1 MPSRCRS
8 WRTRSRTPR
17 SGGSIAAVGAR
28 SFEDFTV
35 GDVYRSRVGRTISQ
49 ADNTWFTLLTHNTN
63 QIHFNTH
70 YSAGSEFKKPLVNSF
85 LTLAL
90 VTGLM
95 TPDTNERGIALGIKD
110 VTLPHPL
117 FEGDT
122 LYADTTVLESRPS
135 KSRAGWGIVTLR
147 QRGFKEDGTI
157 VLEMTRIVM
166 VPTRANAAGT
176 KPPEPRA

>member
-1 MPSRCRS
+1 MN
-8 WRTRSRTPR
+8 
-17 SGGSIAAVGAR
+17 AR

-35 GDVYRSRVGRTISQ
+35 GDVYRSRFGRTISQ

-63 QIHFNTH
+63 PIHFDAH
-70 YSAGSEFKKPLVNSF
+70 YSAQSEFKRPLVNSF

-95 TPDTNERGIALGIKD
+95 TPDTSERGVALGAKD

-122 LYADTTVLESRPS
+122 LYADTEVVEARVS
-135 KSRAGWGIVTLR
+135 KSRPGWGIVTFK
-147 QRGFKEDGTI
+147 QRGITQDGTV
-157 VLEMTRIVM
+157 VLEMTRIVT
-166 VPTRANAAGT
+166 VPARAPAAGA
-176 KPPEPRA
+176 PFPEPRA

>member
-1 MPSRCRS
+1 MSS
-8 WRTRSRTPR
+8 QS
-17 SGGSIAAVGAR
+17 R

-63 QIHFNTH
+63 QIHFNAH
-70 YSAGSEFKKPLVNSF
+70 YSAQSEFKRPLVNSF

-95 TPDTNERGIALGIKD
+95 TLDTSERGVALGIKD

-122 LYADTTVLESRPS
+122 IYADTEVLAARES
-135 KSRAGWGIVTLR
+135 KSRPGWGIVTLK
-147 QRGFKEDGTI
+147 QRGFIQDGTV
-157 VLEMTRIVM
+157 VLVMTRVVM
-166 VPTRANAAGT
+166 VPKRATAGGAAF
-176 KPPEPRA
+176 PEPRT

>member
-1 MPSRCRS
+1 
-8 WRTRSRTPR
+8 
-17 SGGSIAAVGAR
+17 VGPR

-70 YSAGSEFKKPLVNSF
+70 YAAQSEFEKPLVNSF
-85 LTLAL
+85 LTLAI
-90 VTGLM
+90 VAGLM
-95 TPDTNERGIALGIKD
+95 TPDTSERGVALGVKD

-122 LYADTTVLESRPS
+122 LYADTEVLEARES
-135 KSRAGWGIVTLR
+135 KSRPGWGLVTLK
-147 QRGFKEDGTI
+147 QRGIIQDGTI
-157 VLEMTRIVM
+157 VLVMTRVFM
-166 VPTRANAAGT
+166 VPKRATAGGAT
-176 KPPEPRA
+176 FPEPRA

>member
-1 MPSRCRS
+1 M
-8 WRTRSRTPR
+8 
-17 SGGSIAAVGAR
+17 
-28 SFEDFTV
+28 

-63 QIHFNTH
+63 QIHFNAH
-70 YSAGSEFKKPLVNSF
+70 YSAHSEFKKPLVNSF

-95 TPDTNERGIALGIKD
+95 TPDTSERGVALGVTD

-122 LYADTTVLESRPS
+122 LYADTEVVAARES
-135 KSRAGWGIVTLR
+135 KSRQGWGIVTLK
-147 QRGFKEDGTI
+147 QRGFIQDGTV
-157 VLEMTRIVM
+157 VLVMTRAVM
-166 VPTRANAAGT
+166 IPKRATAGGAAF
-176 KPPEPRA
+176 PEPRA

>member
-1 MPSRCRS
+1 MN
-8 WRTRSRTPR
+8 
-17 SGGSIAAVGAR
+17 AR

-70 YSAGSEFKKPLVNSF
+70 YSAASEFKRPLVNSF
-85 LTLAL
+85 LTLAI

-95 TPDTNERGIALGIKD
+95 TPETSERGVALGVKD
-110 VTLPHPL
+110 VALPHPL

-122 LYADTTVLESRPS
+122 LYADTEVLETRPSRSRP
-135 KSRAGWGIVTLR
+135 GWGIVTLR
-147 QRGFKEDGTI
+147 QRGITQDGTI
-157 VLEMTRIVM
+157 VLVMTRVVM
-166 VPTRANAAGT
+166 VPARATAAGA
-176 KPPEPRA
+176 PFPEPRG

>member
-1 MPSRCRS
+1 MD
-8 WRTRSRTPR
+8 
-17 SGGSIAAVGAR
+17 AR

-63 QIHFNTH
+63 QIHFNAH
-70 YSAGSEFKKPLVNSF
+70 YSAQSEFKKPLVNSF

-95 TPDTNERGIALGIKD
+95 TPDTSERGVALGIKD

-122 LYADTTVLESRPS
+122 LYADAEVVEARES
-135 KSRAGWGIVTLR
+135 KSRPGWGIVTLK
-147 QRGFKEDGTI
+147 QRGFIEDGTV
-157 VLEMTRIVM
+157 VLVMTRVVM
-166 VPTRANAAGT
+166 VPKRATAGGAAF
-176 KPPEPRA
+176 PEPRS

>member
-1 MPSRCRS
+1 MN
-8 WRTRSRTPR
+8 
-17 SGGSIAAVGAR
+17 AR

-70 YSAGSEFKKPLVNSF
+70 YSAASEFKRPLVNSF
-85 LTLAL
+85 LTIAL

-95 TPDTNERGIALGIKD
+95 TPETSERGVALGVKD

-122 LYADTTVLESRPS
+122 LYADTEVLEARLSRSRP
-135 KSRAGWGIVTLR
+135 GWGIVTLR
-147 QRGFKEDGTI
+147 QRGITQDGTV
-157 VLEMTRIVM
+157 VLVMTRVIM
-166 VPTRANAAGT
+166 VPTRSTAPGA
-176 KPPEPRA
+176 PFPEPHA

>member
-1 MPSRCRS
+1 
-8 WRTRSRTPR
+8 
-17 SGGSIAAVGAR
+17 VGPR

-63 QIHFNTH
+63 QIHFNAH
-70 YSAGSEFKKPLVNSF
+70 YSAGTEFKKPLVNSF
-85 LTLAL
+85 LTLAI

-95 TPDTNERGIALGIKD
+95 TPDTSERGVALGIKD
-110 VTLPHPL
+110 VTLPNPL

-122 LYADTTVLESRPS
+122 LYADTTVTEARAS
-135 KSRAGWGIVTLR
+135 KSRPGWGIVTVK

-157 VLEMTRIVM
+157 VLEMTRTFM
-166 VPTRANAAGT
+166 VPTRAAMSKQPFPT
-176 KPPEPRA
+176 PRS

>member
-1 MPSRCRS
+1 
-8 WRTRSRTPR
+8 
-17 SGGSIAAVGAR
+17 VGAR

-70 YSAGSEFKKPLVNSF
+70 YAAQSEFKRPLVNSF
-85 LTLAL
+85 LTLAI

-95 TPDTNERGIALGIKD
+95 TPDTSERGVALGIKD
-110 VTLPHPL
+110 VTLTHPL

-122 LYADTTVLESRPS
+122 LYADTEVLEARES
-135 KSRAGWGIVTLR
+135 KSRPGWGIVTLK
-147 QRGFKEDGTI
+147 QRGFIQDGTV
-157 VLEMTRIVM
+157 VLVLTRVVM
-166 VPTRANAAGT
+166 VPKRATAGGAT
-176 KPPEPRA
+176 FPEPRA